1 MKAKAKA
8 TARVRASAT
17 LLRALATVA
26 MLTPAAAAAHEV
38 THDVV
43 YGRAVAVR
51 ARYAGAEPMSYAEYQ
66 VFSPSD
72 ANVPWAKGRTDRE
85 GWLAFVPF
93 EAGTWRVQVAD
104 GTGHGVIL
112 SVSARPLAVPPER
125 AEGTLSWLVRLAGA
139 VLVVGIVFVAL
150 AAVQRQRRRRSPT

>member
-1 MKAKAKA
+1 MKSRSTA
-8 TARVRASAT
+8 TVTSRAT
-17 LLRALATVA
+17 LLRALAVA
-26 MLTPAAAAAHEV
+26 ALLAPAAAAAHEV

-51 ARYAGAEPMSYAEYQ
+51 ARYAGAEPLAYAEYQ

-104 GTGHGVIL
+104 STGHGVIL
-112 SVSARPLAVPPER
+112 SVSARPLAVAPER

-150 AAVQRQRRRRSPT
+150 AAVQRQRRRRSAT